1 MRKHQKGFTL
11 LEIMIVIAIVA
22 VIVQMGVPRY
32 QAYQANNKRRTAIAT
47 LQNIY
52 ALFREKFIED
62 NSFSS
67 GITANAAQSIYGRSN
82 CDFAQGWA
90 DVIGF
95 TIRPCNANRPSN
107 LPSYDY
113 SVSNLSQATF
123 DANAYGMDPVVIRNN
138 QHDRLSINQNRDLRI
153 NCDAVGGTGGGEC
166 NSPAP
171 EGGLNPNAPGGG
183 GGAGGGGD
191 PYINVGT

>member
-82 CDFAQGWA
+82 CDFTQGWA
-90 DVIGF
+90 DVVGF
-95 TIRPCNANRPSN
+95 SIRPCNANRASN
-107 LPSYDY
+107 LPPYNY

-123 DANAYGMDPVVIRNN
+123 VANAYGMDPAVIRNN
-138 QHDRLSINQNRDLRI
+138 QHDRLSINQNRNLDI
-153 NCDAVGGTGGGEC
+153 TCDIVGGGAC
-166 NSPAP
+166 SDPNPP
-171 EGGLNPNAPGGG
+171 EPGLDPNNPGGG
-183 GGAGGGGD
+183 GDGGSD
-191 PYINVGT
+191 PYVNIGT